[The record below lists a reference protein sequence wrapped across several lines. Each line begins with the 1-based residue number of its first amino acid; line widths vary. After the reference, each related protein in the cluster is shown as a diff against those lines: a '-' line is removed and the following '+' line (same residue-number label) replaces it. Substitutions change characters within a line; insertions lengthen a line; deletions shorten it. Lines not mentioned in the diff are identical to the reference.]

1 MFRQSDQPAPTIDQD
16 LPLEAFGSVISRE
29 ETLDL
34 PSSTSVD
41 ARVVM
46 ENTESLNFNPLQAAV
61 GMFPSPFRRA
71 CDNASNQSE
80 PQ

>member
-1 MFRQSDQPAPTIDQD
+1 MSHQSDQPAPTIVPVED
-16 LPLEAFGSVISRE
+16 FGSAVSRE

-34 PSSTSVD
+34 PLSTSVD
-41 ARVVM
+41 ASVVM
-46 ENTESLNFNPLQAAV
+46 ENTGNINFDPLPAAV

-71 CDNASNQSE
+71 YNNASNQSE